1 MLPPEERAVSH
12 PTDLLPYGEMLAD
25 AGLVARLLDDGG
37 LSLAEDDSLP
47 DEKRVVFTGR
57 PEGLAA
63 SLKLFPCE
71 DATPELLEALEDLN
85 PGPPEFFWEG
95 GYVGCGEVLP
105 WTENHEFALADLK
118 AFFTRVARGAEK
130 VEPLRKLAEAGGT
143 ATPAGGATA
152 LPPSFLPGS
161 GQSDRAE
168 GATQRYGAIG
178 ATPGRAEVDQGDVR
192 WSTGKYRQPQSSS
205 GGGGGAGVVIIGV
218 GLLLLLGVGAGGMFF
233 YTRSQ
238 SGFGGGGTAA
248 NTPTPTRSAAP
259 RESRPANDPDPEST
273 ERPWRTAI
281 PEPTRER
288 PQNKRD
294 PYVLAASVNAD
305 ERLLGVKRWRKEK
318 LDLVDGA
325 RLKMLKALDGRED
338 REVSKLLLESLRDSP
353 PEVLESIDL
362 LDRLS
367 PGSAMWRFL
376 VENFGKMEI
385 AGEELEVVADV
396 LTNSTD
402 TKDLLVEETLVRL
415 GKAKKGAGLKLLE
428 QRGVEWL
435 QVGDGKDLFGKLPL
449 EQQAELLGHSDSRA
463 RLAGIQLVADA
474 GRDGASTEVVKILSK
489 HLASDDTEL
498 KRRAIEEIGSLG
510 EGIAAWYL
518 ALAMMREKDRRSL
531 ELLRNSIARLP
542 SKDAITWLRKL
553 KKHKQADRRKAA
565 VSALRVIKHPE
576 AIEAIMQAVKDK
588 DRAVRL
594 EALSALANFAK
605 DSEHKLT
612 VGKGVLD
619 YRRIAKDR
627 SDPEARRYA
636 RQLCLSI
643 DGRLPK

>member
-1 MLPPEERAVSH
+1 VSH
-12 PTDLLPYGEMLAD
+12 PTDLLPYGELLAD

-47 DEKRVVFTGR
+47 DEARVVFTGR

-71 DATPELLEALEDLN
+71 DATPELLAAIEDLN

-95 GYVGCGEVLP
+95 GFVGCGEVLP
-105 WTENHEFALADLK
+105 WTPNHEFALADLK
-118 AFFTRVARGAEK
+118 AFFTRVARGADK
-130 VEPLRKLAEAGGT
+130 AQPLRKIAEA
-143 ATPAGGATA
+143 AAPAGASAGGPAM

-168 GATQRYGAIG
+168 GATQRYGAID
-178 ATPGRAEVDQGDVR
+178 ATPGRAEVDEEDVR
-192 WSTGKYRQPQSSS
+192 WSTGKYRQPEAGS
-205 GGGGGAGVVIIGV
+205 GGGGGAGLVIIGV
-218 GLLLLLGVGAGGMFF
+218 GLLLFLGVGAGGLFF

-238 SGFGGGGTAA
+238 SGFGGGGTAVA
-248 NTPTPTRSAAP
+248 TPTPGT
-259 RESRPANDPDPEST
+259 ERPTGTETGGSSDPDPDST
-273 ERPWRTAI
+273 ERPWRTALAT
-281 PEPTRER
+281 PT
-288 PQNKRD
+288 PKKSKNKRD
-294 PYVLAASVNAD
+294 PYVLAASVSAD
-305 ERLLGVKRWRKEK
+305 ERLLGVKRWRKQK
-318 LDLVDGA
+318 LDILDGA
-325 RLKMLKALDGRED
+325 RLKMLNALDGRED
-338 REVSKLLLESLRDSP
+338 RQVSQILLQSMRDSP

-362 LDRLS
+362 LDRLP
-367 PGSAMWRFL
+367 PGNAMWRFL
-376 VENFGKMEI
+376 VEQFGKAEM
-385 AGEELEVVADV
+385 ASEELEVVADV
-396 LTNSTD
+396 LTNSPD
-402 TKDLLVEETLVRL
+402 TKDLLVEETLVRI
-415 GKAKKGAGLKLLE
+415 GKAKKGAGSRLLE
-428 QRGVEWL
+428 SRGVEWL
-435 QVGDGKDLFGKLPL
+435 QVGDGKTLFGKLPL
-449 EQQAELLGHSDSRA
+449 EQQADLLKHSDSRA
-463 RLAGIQLVADA
+463 RLAGIELIAEA
-474 GRDGASTEVVKILSK
+474 GRDGSSAEVVKILSK

-531 ELLRNSIARLP
+531 ELLRNAIARLP

-553 KKHKQADRRKAA
+553 AAHKQTDRRKAA

-576 AIEAIMQAVKDK
+576 AIEAIMKAVKDK
-588 DRAVRL
+588 DRQVRL
-594 EALSALANFAK
+594 AALAALANFAK
-605 DSEHKLT
+605 DSEYRVT

>member
-1 MLPPEERAVSH
+1 MSH

-71 DATPELLEALEDLN
+71 DATPELLAALEDLN

-105 WTENHEFALADLK
+105 WTENYQFALADLR
-118 AFFTRVARGAEK
+118 AFFTRVARGVEK
-130 VEPLRKLAEAGGT
+130 VEPLQKLAEASGPGTPSGGS
-143 ATPAGGATA
+143 AP

-161 GQSDRAE
+161 GQSDRGE
-168 GATQRYGAIG
+168 GVTQRYGAIG
-178 ATPGRAEVDQGDVR
+178 ATPGRAEVEQGDVQ
-192 WSTGKYRQPQSSS
+192 WSTGQYRQPASGGS
-205 GGGGGAGVVIIGV
+205 GGGGLIVIGV
-218 GLLLLLGVGAGGMFF
+218 GLLLLLGVGGAGALFF

-238 SGFGGGGTAA
+238 SGFGGGGGGGVATA
-248 NTPTPTRSAAP
+248 TPTPAVSAAP
-259 RESRPANDPDPEST
+259 TSSVPSEDPDVDSPA
-273 ERPWRTAI
+273 RPWRTAI

-288 PQNKRD
+288 PRSKRD

-305 ERLLGVKRWRKEK
+305 ERLLGVKRWRREK

-325 RLKMLKALDGRED
+325 RLKMLKALDGRQD
-338 REVSKLLLESLRDSP
+338 REVSQLMLQSLRDSP

-362 LDRLS
+362 LDRLP
-367 PGSAMWRFL
+367 PGSSMWRFL
-376 VENFGKMEI
+376 VENLGKMEI

-396 LTNSTD
+396 LANSTD

-415 GKAKKGAGLKLLE
+415 GKAKKGAGLKLLD

-435 QVGDGKDLFGKLPL
+435 QFGDGKDLFAKLPL
-449 EQQAELLGHSDSRA
+449 AQQAELLGHSDSRA
-463 RLAGIQLVADA
+463 RLAGLQFVAAA
-474 GRDGASTEVVKILSK
+474 GREGASAKVVKILSK

-542 SKDAITWLRKL
+542 SKDAISWLRKL
-553 KKHKQADRRKAA
+553 EKHKQADRRKAA

-588 DRAVRL
+588 DRVVRL

-605 DSEHKLT
+605 DSEHKVT